1 MRLGYIALPLS
12 TMKTIAIAN
21 HKGGVGKTATVHA
34 LGAALAGMGRR
45 VLLVDADPQ
54 SSLTA
59 ACNVQAAGESLAAV
73 LGGAA
78 AGALP
83 LAKILVDVADVE
95 TAVLHLAPADIAL
108 SSNELG
114 MVMRIGRE
122 YVLKNALAT
131 VGRAYDVCLIDCPP
145 SLGMLTVNALAASDV
160 AIIPTQPQIS
170 DVRGLILFLETVSS
184 IRTAIN
190 PGLQILGV
198 LVTFYDGRT
207 IHHRDA
213 VQTLIDQGLPLF
225 ATMIGRSIRVAEA
238 PAAGESVVTYD
249 PANPQAENYKQLAME
264 IDKWLKSGRR

>member
-1 MRLGYIALPLS
+1 
-12 TMKTIAIAN
+12 
-21 HKGGVGKTATVHA
+21 
-34 LGAALAGMGRR
+34 
-45 VLLVDADPQ
+45 
-54 SSLTA
+54 
-59 ACNVQAAGESLAAV
+59 
-73 LGGAA
+73 
-78 AGALP
+78 
-83 LAKILVDVADVE
+83 
-95 TAVLHLAPADIAL
+95 
-108 SSNELG
+108 
-114 MVMRIGRE
+114 
-122 YVLKNALAT
+122 
-131 VGRAYDVCLIDCPP
+131 
-145 SLGMLTVNALAASDV
+145 MLTVNALAASDV

-184 IRTAIN
+184 IRAAIN